1 MVAHVF
7 LNLFRTLI
15 VVLVSEVD
23 DVFVDNEVFMVISLI
38 SKIC

>member
-7 LNLFRTLI
+7 LNLFRTLT

-23 DVFVDNEVFMVISLI
+23 DVFVDNEAFMVISLI